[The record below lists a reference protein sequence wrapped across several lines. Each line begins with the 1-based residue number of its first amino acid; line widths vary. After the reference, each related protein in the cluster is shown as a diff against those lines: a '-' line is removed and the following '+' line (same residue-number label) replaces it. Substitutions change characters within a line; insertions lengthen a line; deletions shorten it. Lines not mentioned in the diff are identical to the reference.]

1 MDADELERRLNAHRE
16 VLTAL
21 VAALARGDGGDI
33 LERLAQET
41 LFMNGQED
49 PGVLPSEAFALE
61 QAHADE
67 IRRIVDAARQRAKQA

>member
-1 MDADELERRLNAHRE
+1 MDSQEFERRLDAHRE

-21 VAALARGDGGDI
+21 VAALARTDGDDI
-33 LERLAQET
+33 LDRLEPET

-61 QAHADE
+61 NAHADE
-67 IRRIVDAARQRAKQA
+67 IRRIVDAARQRAERA